1 MKTESSVQ
9 AWEESVTIPTYP
21 VPPPDP
27 NPMFLEKRVYQ
38 GSSGKVYPNAFTDR
52 ICNQRKQQAYK
63 AVFLENEYIKL
74 MILPE
79 IGGRIHIGLDKTN
92 DYDFFYRQR
101 VIKPAL
107 VGLLGPW
114 ISGGVEFNWP
124 QHHRPSTFMPVDHL
138 IERHASGSCTVW
150 LSEHEA
156 MNRMK
161 GMVGISLYPGK
172 ALVEARVQLYNRTP
186 FVQTFLWWA
195 NVAVHAHDQYQA
207 FFPPD
212 VTYVADH
219 AKRAVSEFPV
229 ARGFYYGVDYTQG
242 VDIRWY
248 KNIPVPTSYMVVD
261 SRYDFFGGYDHKCQ
275 AGFVHYADHHI
286 SPGKKLWTWGNAG
299 FGYAWD
305 RELTDFDGPYV
316 ELMAGVYTDNQP
328 DFSWMQPYET
338 KTFCQYWY
346 PIQKVGPA
354 RNANRYAAVNL
365 EVADRQFT
373 IGVCVTEPFPGSR
386 VILSAGAKTLSER
399 STDLSPGAPFVTRA
413 ELTGGIAEQE
423 LLLRVLLRDGR
434 EIIRYRP
441 EVQRERPLAAPATEP
456 LSPKDIPTAEELY
469 LTGLHLEQYR
479 HATRRAELY
488 WQEALRRDPDDVRNN
503 NALGRLRLCKGQFQE
518 AEKHFRRAIERL
530 CRRNPNPYDVEPYY
544 NLGLA
549 LEFQGRQDEAYS
561 AFCKSVW
568 NHAWQAAGYYALAQ
582 IDCQRRDF
590 SAALEHLDQS
600 LVVNTVNTKARN
612 LKAAALRRLGRI
624 DEAEAVARETA
635 ALDPLDFWCRNELVL
650 GSRARES
657 STQDERSLSL
667 LQELNN
673 LMRGQAQT
681 HLDIAFDYSAAGLRE
696 EACDLLLRLV
706 GPERAAVT
714 AHPMVL
720 YTLGYLAGQ
729 SGDAERA
736 CDLYRRAAEAPS
748 NYCFPS
754 RLEEMQVLQSA
765 ERADPHNAK
774 ALYYLGNL
782 LYDKCRH
789 EEAIRLWERSCE
801 LDPGFSIPWRNL
813 GIAYYNV
820 RRDGPRAAVA
830 YKKAFDVNAGDA
842 RLFYEMDQLAKRLG
856 VSAGERLTVL
866 ESRLDLVDQR
876 DDLTL
881 ERVSLYN
888 QMGQARKA
896 LDILLNRRFHPWEGG
911 EGLVSGAYV
920 WAHVILGRQS
930 LDAGRPGEA
939 LVHFEAAQRY
949 PENLG
954 EGKHPLTPENH
965 IHYFSGLAQEGR
977 GDWEAAEECFRKARE
992 GPSGY
997 STTTYYQALAL
1008 KKLGQGAAAADKLNE
1023 LLKLATKQLNA
1034 EVVIDYFATSLP
1046 NFLLFED
1053 ELEKRNRIDCFFLIG
1068 LAQQGLGQQLEA
1080 EQAFR
1085 QALALDPNHLGA
1097 LQELQRLSD
1106 TACPEDALAGP
1117 DSHHGDHE

>member
-1 MKTESSVQ
+1 MKAESSVQ
-9 AWEESVTIPTYP
+9 AWEESVTIPTYS
-21 VPPPDP
+21 VPRPDP

-38 GSSGKVYPNAFTDR
+38 GSSGKVYPNPFTDR
-52 ICNQRKQQAYK
+52 ISNQKRQQAYK

-79 IGGRIHIGLDKTN
+79 IGGRIHAGLDKTN

-114 ISGGVEFNWP
+114 VSGGVEFNWP
-124 QHHRPSTFMPVDHL
+124 QHHRPSTFMCIDHL
-138 IERHASGSCTVW
+138 IEKHADGSCTVW

-161 GMVGISLYPGK
+161 GMVGISLYPDR

-195 NVAVHAHDQYQA
+195 NVAVHTHELYQA

-212 VTYVADH
+212 VSYVADH
-219 AKRAVSEFPV
+219 AKRAVSEFPI
-229 ARGFYYGVDYTQG
+229 ARGFYYGVDYTAG

-248 KNIPVPTSYMVVD
+248 KNIPVPTSYMVAD
-261 SRYDFFGGYDHKCQ
+261 SRYDFCGGYDHKRQ
-275 AGFVHYADHHI
+275 AGFVHYADHYI

-305 RELTDFDGPYV
+305 RELTDFDGPYI

-338 KTFCQYWY
+338 KTFRQYWY
-346 PIQKVGPA
+346 PIQRIGPA

-365 EVADRQFT
+365 EVEDRQFT
-373 IGVCVTEPFPGSR
+373 IGVCVTEPFPGAK
-386 VILSAGAKTLSER
+386 VVLNAGAKTLLEKSA
-399 STDLSPGAPFVTRA
+399 DLSPGAPFVTRA
-413 ELTGGIAEQE
+413 ELTDGIAEHE
-423 LLLRVLLRDGR
+423 FLLRVLLQDGR

-441 EVQRERPLAAPATEP
+441 EVQRERPLATPATEP
-456 LSPKDIPTAEELY
+456 LSPKDIPTVEELY

-479 HATRRAELY
+479 HATRRAEPY
-488 WQEALRRDPDDVRNN
+488 WQEALRRDPDDLRNN
-503 NALGRLRLCKGQFQE
+503 NALGLLRLRSGQFRE
-518 AEKHFRRAIERL
+518 AEQHFRRAIQRL
-530 CRRNPNPYDVEPYY
+530 IQRNPNPYDGEPYY

-549 LEFQGRQDEAYS
+549 LEFQGCHEEAYS
-561 AFCKSVW
+561 AFYKSVW
-568 NHAWQAAGYYALAQ
+568 NHAWQAAGYYALGQ
-582 IDCQRRDF
+582 IDCRRGDF
-590 SAALEHLDQS
+590 SAALEHLGQS
-600 LVVNTVNTKARN
+600 LVVNAANTKARN

-650 GSRARES
+650 AARES
-657 STQDERSLSL
+657 LAQDEGASSK
-667 LQELNN
+667 LQELNS
-673 LMRGQAQT
+673 LMRGQPQT
-681 HLDIAFDYSAAGLRE
+681 HLDVAFDYSAAGLRE
-696 EACDLLLRLV
+696 EAYDILQRLLD
-706 GPERAAVT
+706 PKRAADAV
-714 AHPMVL
+714 HPMAL

-729 SGDAERA
+729 GGDA
-736 CDLYRRAAEAPS
+736 RRAREFYRSATQAPS
-748 NYCFPS
+748 DYCFPS
-754 RLEEMQVLQSA
+754 RLEEMLVLQSA
-765 ERADPHNAK
+765 QLVDPHNAK
-774 ALYYLGNL
+774 AFYYLGNL

-801 LDPGFSIPWRNL
+801 LDPGFSVPWRNL

-820 RRDGPRAAVA
+820 RRDGPRAGVA
-830 YKKAFDVNAGDA
+830 YKKAFEANPGDA

-888 QMGQARKA
+888 QTGRARKA
-896 LDILLNRRFHPWEGG
+896 LDILLSRRFHPWEGG

-920 WAHVILGRQS
+920 WTHVILGREC
-930 LDAGRPGEA
+930 LEAGRPDEA

-954 EGKHPLTPENH
+954 EGKHLLTSENH
-965 IHYFSGLAQEGR
+965 LHYFSGLAQEGR
-977 GDWEAAEECFRKARE
+977 GDRETAEECFRKARE
-992 GPSGY
+992 GASAY

-1008 KKLGQGAAAADKLNE
+1008 KKLGQDGAATDKLNE
-1023 LLKLATKQLNA
+1023 LLSFATKQLNA
-1034 EVVIDYFATSLP
+1034 EVLIDYFATSLP

-1053 ELEKRNRIDCFFLIG
+1053 DLEKRNRIDCFFLIG
-1068 LAQQGLGQQLEA
+1068 LAQQGLGQTLEA
-1080 EQAFR
+1080 AQAFR
-1085 QALALDPNHLGA
+1085 EALALDANHLGA
-1097 LQELQRLSD
+1097 QQELQRLPD
-1106 TACPEDALAGP
+1106 AACREDALAGP
-1117 DSHHGDHE
+1117 DPHHGDHE

>member
-1 MKTESSVQ
+1 
-9 AWEESVTIPTYP
+9 
-21 VPPPDP
+21 
-27 NPMFLEKRVYQ
+27 MFLEKRVYQ

-52 ICNQRKQQAYK
+52 ISNQRKQQAYK

-79 IGGRIHIGLDKTN
+79 IGGRIHIGFDKTN
-92 DYDFFYRQR
+92 HYDFFYRQR

-138 IERHASGSCTVW
+138 IERHGNGSCTVW

-195 NVAVHAHDQYQA
+195 NVAVHAHEQYQA

-229 ARGFYYGVDYTQG
+229 ARGFYYGVDYTAG

-248 KNIPVPTSYMVVD
+248 KNIPVPTSYMVAD
-261 SRYDFFGGYDHKCQ
+261 SRYDFFGGYDHKRQ
-275 AGFVHYADHHI
+275 AGFVHFADHHI

-338 KTFCQYWY
+338 KTFRQYWY
-346 PIQKVGPA
+346 PIQKIGPA
-354 RNANRYAAVNL
+354 RNANRYVAVSL
-365 EVADRQFT
+365 EVANQRFT
-373 IGVCVTEPFPGSR
+373 IGVCVTEPFPGAR
-386 VILSAGAKTLSER
+386 VILSAGTATLLER
-399 STDLSPGAPFVTRA
+399 SSDLSPGAPFVTCA
-413 ELTGGIAEQE
+413 ELSGGIAEAE
-423 LLLRVLLRDGR
+423 LLLRVLQQDGR

-441 EVQRERPLAAPATEP
+441 EQRQEQPLATPATEP
-456 LSPKDIPTAEELY
+456 PSPKDIATTEELY

-479 HATRRAELY
+479 HATRRAEPY

-503 NALGRLRLCKGQFQE
+503 NALGLARLRSGQFHE
-518 AEKHFRRAIERL
+518 AEKYFRRAIRRL
-530 CRRNPNPYDVEPYY
+530 SRRNPNPYDGEPSY

-549 LEFQGRQDEAYS
+549 LEFQGRHEEAYS
-561 AFCKSVW
+561 AFYKSVW
-568 NHAWQAAGYYALAQ
+568 NYAWQAAGYYALAQ
-582 IDCQRRDF
+582 IDCQRVDF
-590 SAALEHLDQS
+590 SAALEHLGQS
-600 LVVNTVNTKARN
+600 LVVNAANTKARN

-657 STQDERSLSL
+657 STQDERTSSL
-667 LQELNN
+667 LRELND

-681 HLDIAFDYSAAGLRE
+681 YLDVAFDYSAAGLRE
-696 EACDLLLRLV
+696 EACDVLQRVL
-706 GPERAAVT
+706 GPERAAV
-714 AHPMVL
+714 AVHPMVL

-729 SGDAERA
+729 AGDDLRA
-736 CDLYRRAAEAPS
+736 RHLYHSAAEARS
-748 NYCFPS
+748 HYCFPS

-765 ERADPHNAK
+765 ELVDPHNAK
-774 ALYYLGNL
+774 AFYYSGNL

-820 RRDGPRAAVA
+820 CHDGPRAAGA
-830 YKKAFDVNAGDA
+830 YKKAFEANPGDA
-842 RLFYEMDQLAKRLG
+842 RLLYEMDQLAKRLG
-856 VSAGERLTVL
+856 VSADERLTVL
-866 ESRLDLVDQR
+866 ESHLDLVDQR

-888 QMGQARKA
+888 QTGEARKA
-896 LDILLNRRFHPWEGG
+896 LDILLRRRFHPWEGG

-920 WAHVILGRQS
+920 WAHVILGRQC
-930 LDAGRPGEA
+930 LDAGRPEEA
-939 LVHFEAAQRY
+939 LGHFDAAQRY

-954 EGKHPLTPENH
+954 EGKHLLTPENH
-965 IHYFSGLAQEGR
+965 VHYFAGLAQEAR
-977 GDWEAAEECFRKARE
+977 GDKEAARQCFRKAEE
-992 GPSGY
+992 GPSRY
-997 STTTYYQALAL
+997 STTTYYQALTL
-1008 KKLGQGAAAADKLNE
+1008 KKLGQDAAGTDKLRD
-1023 LLKLATKQLNA
+1023 LLSFATKQLNA

-1053 ELEKRNRIDCFFLIG
+1053 DLEKRNRIDCFFLIG
-1068 LAQQGLGQQLEA
+1068 LAQQGLGQPLEA

-1085 QALALDPNHLGA
+1085 ETLALDANHLGA
-1097 LQELQRLSD
+1097 QQELQRLLD
-1106 TACPEDALAGP
+1106 ATCPEDALAGP
-1117 DSHHGDHE
+1117 DPHHGDHE